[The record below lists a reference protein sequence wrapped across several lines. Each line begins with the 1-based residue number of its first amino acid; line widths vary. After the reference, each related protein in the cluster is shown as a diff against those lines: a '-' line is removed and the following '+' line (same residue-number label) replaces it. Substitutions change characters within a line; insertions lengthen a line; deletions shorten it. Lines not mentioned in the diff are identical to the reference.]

1 MADGQAQ
8 AGTATQI
15 PRRGR
20 TQVVRSSLPYQ
31 ILLYLNGWYFAFFF
45 VCEILLFVF
54 KGETLPYASNVL
66 AAEVILLFL
75 LAAVEALRLFF
86 GRRGNLTEQILGVL
100 VCVILSVA
108 SVFGVLFVLLWQ
120 TYVLRVEVILAAIQ
134 LFFIGTE
141 IIFGIISIITFA
153 KGAP

>member
-8 AGTATQI
+8 ASTTTQV
-15 PRRGR
+15 PRR
-20 TQVVRSSLPYQ
+20 
-31 ILLYLNGWYFAFFF
+31 
-45 VCEILLFVF
+45 
-54 KGETLPYASNVL
+54 GETLPYASNVL

-75 LAAVEALRLFF
+75 LAAVEAPRLFF
-86 GRRGNLTEQILGVL
+86 GRRGNLTEQISGVL
-100 VCVILSVA
+100 ICVILSVA

-134 LFFIGTE
+134 LFFIGME

-153 KGAP
+153 K